1 MPHVSKQLGFFDRE
15 LIQFDASLRGL
26 TRQDIGRGAWLDYAQ
41 NAVAGHM
48 QLFEHLER
56 TTRWHEASQRMYD
69 KTVQMPRLYAVLP
82 EDGPGHPVLEQIRAT
97 LEARYG
103 ERFPRLSLA
112 LYRDGSDS
120 VAWHGDR
127 IARRMDEALVATIS
141 IGGARR
147 FLLRPYGGGASIAR
161 TLGHGDLL
169 VMGGSCQ
176 RAWQHSIPK
185 VVRAEPRIAIMFR
198 PVWEES
204 PERA

>member
-1 MPHVSKQLGFFDRE
+1 MTHTQKQLGFFDHEPIAFDAALRE
-15 LIQFDASLRGL
+15 LARE
-26 TRQDIGRGAWLDYAQ
+26 DIGRGAWLDYTQRAIS
-41 NAVAGHM
+41 GHI

-82 EDGPGHPVLEQIRAT
+82 EDGPGHPVLEQVRRT

-103 ERFPRLSLA
+103 EAFPRLSLA

-127 IARRMDEALVATIS
+127 VARRMRQALVATVS
-141 IGGARR
+141 VGGTRR
-147 FLLRPYGGGASIAR
+147 FLLRPYGGGPSIAR

-169 VMGGSCQ
+169 VMGGTCQ
-176 RAWQHSIPK
+176 RTWQHSIPK
-185 VVRAEPRIAIMFR
+185 VAHAEPRIAIMFR
-198 PVWEES
+198 PIWEERS
-204 PERA
+204 

>member
-1 MPHVSKQLGFFDRE
+1 MTHTQKQLGFFDLEPVAFDTSLELRRE
-15 LIQFDASLRGL
+15 P
-26 TRQDIGRGAWLDYAQ
+26 IGQGAWLDYAQ
-41 NAVAGHM
+41 RAVSGHV
-48 QLFEHLER
+48 QLFEHLAR

-82 EDGPGHPVLEQIRAT
+82 EDGPGHPVLEDVRRT

-103 ERFPRLSLA
+103 VAFPRLSLA

-127 IARRMDEALVATIS
+127 IARRMNEALVATVS
-141 IGGARR
+141 VGGTRR

-169 VMGGSCQ
+169 VMGGTCQ
-176 RAWQHSIPK
+176 RTWQHSIPK
-185 VVRAEPRIAIMFR
+185 VAHAEPRIAIMFR
-198 PVWEES
+198 PIWQE
-204 PERA
+204 PDQ